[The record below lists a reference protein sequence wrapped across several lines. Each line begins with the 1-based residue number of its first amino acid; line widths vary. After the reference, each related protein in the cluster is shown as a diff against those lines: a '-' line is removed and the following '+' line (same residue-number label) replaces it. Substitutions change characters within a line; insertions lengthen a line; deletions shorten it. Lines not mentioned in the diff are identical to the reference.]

1 MKILLVDDDE
11 SILALLKQYLSASC
25 GHDVSACAGGVAALE
40 LLERTDEPFDC
51 FILDI
56 QMPQIDGIVL
66 CKRIREIPRYSNT
79 SIIMLTAMTQL
90 DHLDRAF
97 AAGANDYITKPFEL
111 GELSARIRS
120 SQRFAQEQAENAG
133 AAEAAERGS
142 SDPQATTDQAPADL
156 SETSEGNAFLDVID
170 IHNVDRV
177 LGYTAF
183 ENYIMQLPRFGM
195 FLSSICSIRILN
207 AEKAHKLCSDEQFQ
221 KMLQA
226 VAGVISDTMKRD
238 SCFISYRGAGVFL
251 CIQNGRSALGRDDIE
266 QPLNRRLQL
275 ALAQLPVDVPLELA
289 VGKQHP
295 LRWVTKSGALRV
307 LFNAARSADESTEG
321 PVPEMQRDTTL
332 VDFEERRN
340 VRSERAD
347 GASGT
352 QCYKSLLN
360 ELLVEEEV
368 YPRHLNKISK
378 GNGGT

>member
-1 MKILLVDDDE
+1 MRILLVDDDE

-40 LLERTDEPFDC
+40 LLEQTAEPFDC

-56 QMPQIDGIVL
+56 QMPQIDGIEL
-66 CKRIREIPRYSNT
+66 CQRIRAIAHYSDT
-79 SIIMLTAMTQL
+79 SIIMLTAMAQL

-111 GELSARIRS
+111 GELSARIKS
-120 SQRFAQEQAENAG
+120 SQRFAQEQAES
-133 AAEAAERGS
+133 AAAADKADRPVAETQMETRTRGTAS
-142 SDPQATTDQAPADL
+142 VDARDAP
-156 SETSEGNAFLDVID
+156 EGRAFLDVID
-170 IHNVDRV
+170 IHDVDRV

-207 AEKAHKLCSDEQFQ
+207 ADKAHRLCSDEQFQ
-221 KMLQA
+221 KIIQA

-251 CIQNGRSALGRDDIE
+251 CIQNGRSVLSRDDIE

-275 ALAQLPVDVPLELA
+275 ALAELTVDVSLELA

-307 LFNAARSADESTEG
+307 LFNAARGADESSDA
-321 PVPEMQRDTTL
+321 PVPERPRDTTL
-332 VDFEERRN
+332 VDFAEHRN
-340 VRSERAD
+340 ERAES
-347 GASGT
+347 AVST
-352 QCYKSLLN
+352 QSYKSLLN

>member
-1 MKILLVDDDE
+1 MRILLVDDDE

-25 GHDVSACAGGVAALE
+25 GHDVSACAGGIAALE
-40 LLERTDEPFDC
+40 LLERTSEPFDC

-56 QMPQIDGIVL
+56 QMPQIDGIEL
-66 CKRIREIPRYSNT
+66 CKRIRAIAHYSET
-79 SIIMLTAMTQL
+79 SIIMLTAMAQL

-111 GELSARIRS
+111 GELSARIKS
-120 SQRFAQEQAENAG
+120 SQRFAQEQAESAS
-133 AAEAAERGS
+133 AAAKADRSVDEALTE
-142 SDPQATTDQAPADL
+142 APAEVPDAPDG
-156 SETSEGNAFLDVID
+156 TAFPDVID

-195 FLSSICSIRILN
+195 FLSTICAIRILN
-207 AEKAHKLCSDEQFQ
+207 ADKAHRICSDEQFQ
-221 KMLQA
+221 KIIQA

-251 CIQNGRSALGRDDIE
+251 CIQNGRSVLSRDDIE

-275 ALAQLPVDVPLELA
+275 ALAQLPVDVSLELA

-307 LFNAARSADESTEG
+307 LFNAARSADETSG
-321 PVPEMQRDTTL
+321 APVPERPRDTTL
-332 VDFEERRN
+332 VDFQEHRNER
-340 VRSERAD
+340 SDRAE
-347 GASGT
+347 GAGST
-352 QCYKSLLN
+352 QSYKSLLN